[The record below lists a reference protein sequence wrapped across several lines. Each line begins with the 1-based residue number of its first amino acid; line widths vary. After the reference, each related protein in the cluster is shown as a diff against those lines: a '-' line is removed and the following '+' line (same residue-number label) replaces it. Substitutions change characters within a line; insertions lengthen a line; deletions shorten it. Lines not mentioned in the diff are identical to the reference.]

1 MNSMDSDISTI
12 SRLDKN
18 LVHKICSG
26 QVVVTL
32 ASAVKELLENSIDA
46 KSSKIEIRLRGHGS
60 ESIEVIDNGVGIREE
75 DFEGLTGKY
84 CTSKLSTFDDL
95 SCVETY
101 GFRGEALS
109 SLCHL
114 AKVTIH
120 TCALNAKIGTKLEF
134 DSSGQ
139 ITDSRSL
146 ARSQG
151 TTVCVNQLFYDLPV
165 RRRHLTDPN
174 RLPKEFAKVISLLTA
189 YCLVSIGVQISCS
202 RIGKK
207 GELINVISNGPSIS
221 LKDNISAVFGHA
233 QLDNLVELEQIDT
246 IPEDICEE
254 FNIKSSSI
262 GHSIK
267 ISGYVSKPP
276 DPSTNTSS
284 LIGNSSPSPSLANKR
299 RTSIGYSSSERQ
311 FIYINGRPCDLPKI
325 TRLATDLWR
334 RCSKEAYSSIT
345 SGISLPNRSTTST
358 FPVLILLF
366 TMPTQ
371 SVDIN
376 LTPDKRTLLLHHENY
391 VMALA
396 KAVLVKT
403 LFNSSGMDI
412 SSLSQTKI
420 DFDQSQIVT
429 NCDQLNDESQV
440 NCVST
445 PIHKRHSSPVSDI
458 SCVSPKRAHYSYDQT
473 PSLQFDIIDLTT
485 LENSTHQSNNVQEI
499 SCENSQP
506 SNLKVDQLEESR
518 SEYEIVEDQLFF
530 SDNNLQSIEVNFSME
545 NLRNQWKQILYSIP
559 ISNNDNNL
567 YNIPNTTDN
576 SIDDKHIEENIMFGK
591 FTSMESQEAE
601 NELTTYFKK
610 ETFNSLKVI
619 GQFNLGF
626 IIAQHNQDLF
636 IIDQHASDEKY
647 RFEQLSENYRF
658 KSQPLVVP
666 QKLNLTITNEQ
677 VLINNLDVFARNGFA
692 FRIHSDEPAGQQI
705 SLVAAPMLENKLFSY
720 RDIEEMLFVL
730 SETCNKKCRPSRLR
744 DILASRSC
752 RSAVMIGTA
761 LDHKKMKRILTN
773 MGSMDHPWNCPHG
786 RPTMR
791 HLYHLNPLNE

>member
-1 MNSMDSDISTI
+1 MGGRNNLLIKQNSDEAFEAYSLVPKISISKRCERRHIGRMDSMDGDISTI

-120 TCALNAKIGTKLEF
+120 TCALDAKIGTKLEF

-139 ITDSRSL
+139 ITNRRSL

-151 TTVCVNQLFYDLPV
+151 TTVCVNELFYDLPV

-174 RLPKEFAKVISLLTA
+174 RLPKEFAKLFRIYISL
-189 YCLVSIGVQISCS
+189 YSVGSVSNNNNDNNCIYS
-202 RIGKK
+202 
-207 GELINVISNGPSIS
+207 S
-221 LKDNISAVFGHA
+221 LCFR
-233 QLDNLVELEQIDT
+233 
-246 IPEDICEE
+246 
-254 FNIKSSSI
+254 
-262 GHSIK
+262 
-267 ISGYVSKPP
+267 ISGYVSKSP
-276 DPSTNTSS
+276 DPSTNISSS
-284 LIGNSSPSPSLANKR
+284 LIGNSSPSLTNKR

-345 SGISLPNRSTTST
+345 SGLSLPSRK
-358 FPVLILLF
+358 
-366 TMPTQ
+366 

-391 VMALA
+391 VMALT

-412 SSLSQTKI
+412 SSLSQTRLN
-420 DFDQSQIVT
+420 FDQSQIVT
-429 NCDQLNDESQV
+429 DCDQLNDESQI

-445 PIHKRHSSPVSDI
+445 PILKRHSPPVSDI
-458 SCVSPKRAHYSYDQT
+458 SCVSPKRAHYSYDQP
-473 PSLQFDIIDLTT
+473 PSLQFEIIDLTT
-485 LENSTHQSNNVQEI
+485 LENSTHQSNVQEI
-499 SCENSQP
+499 SCDNSQS
-506 SNLKVDQLEESR
+506 SNLRVDQLKEAC
-518 SEYEIVEDQLFF
+518 SEYEIVEDQLLF
-530 SDNNLQSIEVNFSME
+530 SDNNLESIEVNFSME
-545 NLRNQWKQILYSIP
+545 NLRNQWKRILS
-559 ISNNDNNL
+559 NDNHLHNET
-567 YNIPNTTDN
+567 NTNDN
-576 SIDDKHIEENIMFGK
+576 SVDDNHTEENITPVK
-591 FTSMESQEAE
+591 FKSMENQEAE

-626 IIAQHNQDLF
+626 IIARHNQDLF

-666 QKLNLTITNEQ
+666 KKLNLTITNEQ
-677 VLINNLDVFARNGFA
+677 VLINNLDVFAKNGFA
-692 FRIHSDEPAGQQI
+692 FRIHNDEPAGQQI

-720 RDIEEMLFVL
+720 R
-730 SETCNKKCRPSRLR
+730 
-744 DILASRSC
+744 
-752 RSAVMIGTA
+752 
-761 LDHKKMKRILTN
+761 
-773 MGSMDHPWNCPHG
+773 
-786 RPTMR
+786 
-791 HLYHLNPLNE
+791 

>member
-1 MNSMDSDISTI
+1 MSSVDGDHSII

-46 KSSKIEIRLRGHGS
+46 KSTKIEIRLRGHGS
-60 ESIEVIDNGVGIREE
+60 ESIEVIDNGVGIGEE
-75 DFEGLTGKY
+75 DFESLTGKY
-84 CTSKLSTFDDL
+84 CTSKLNTFDDL

-120 TCALNAKIGTKLEF
+120 TCAFDAKIGTKLEF
-134 DSSGQ
+134 DSSGR
-139 ITDSRSL
+139 ITNRRSL

-174 RLPKEFAKVISLLTA
+174 RLSKEFAKVISLLTA
-189 YCLVSIGVQISCS
+189 YCLVCVGVQISCS
-202 RIGKK
+202 RVGKK

-221 LKDNISAVFGHA
+221 LKDNIAAVFGHT
-233 QLDNLVELEQIDT
+233 QLDSLIELEEIVS

-254 FNIKSSSI
+254 FNLKPSSVE
-262 GHSIK
+262 HPIK
-267 ISGYVSKPP
+267 IFGYVSKPP
-276 DPSTNTSS
+276 DPSTSISSS
-284 LIGNSSPSPSLANKR
+284 LIDSSPSPSSTSKR
-299 RTSIGYSSSERQ
+299 RTCIGYSSSERQ
-311 FIYINGRPCDLPKI
+311 FIYINGRPCDLPKV

-334 RCSKEAYSSIT
+334 RCSKEAYSSMA
-345 SGISLPNRSTTST
+345 SGISLPNRSTFNS
-358 FPVLILLF
+358 FPVLIFIF

-391 VMALA
+391 VLALT

-403 LFNSSGMDI
+403 LFNSNGMEI
-412 SSLSQTKI
+412 NSFSQSRI

-429 NCDQLNDESQV
+429 DYRLNDTSQMT
-440 NCVST
+440 CVSM
-445 PIHKRHSSPVSDI
+445 PIHNKRQSILSDI
-458 SCVSPKRAHYSYDQT
+458 SVSPKRGHYSCDQLSSS
-473 PSLQFDIIDLTT
+473 SLEIIDLSPDASIHQQSKVEETP
-485 LENSTHQSNNVQEI
+485 LEHLQSF
-499 SCENSQP
+499 
-506 SNLKVDQLEESR
+506 NLKGEDHLKDYPDYENIENRLLSSDINLES
-518 SEYEIVEDQLFF
+518 IKVE
-530 SDNNLQSIEVNFSME
+530 FSME
-545 NLRNQWKQILYSIP
+545 SLRNNWKQILQMTPSGSAEISL
-559 ISNNDNNL
+559 SNNNLHNNTHINDDN
-567 YNIPNTTDN
+567 PTEGSFTFSKFK
-576 SIDDKHIEENIMFGK
+576 SIEN
-591 FTSMESQEAE
+591 QEAE
-601 NELTTYFKK
+601 NELTTYFEK
-610 ETFNSLKVI
+610 ETFNSLQVI

-626 IIAQHNQDLF
+626 IIARHNQDLF
-636 IIDQHASDEKY
+636 IVDQHASDEKY

-666 QKLNLTITNEQ
+666 KKLNLTVANEQ
-677 VLINNLDVFARNGFA
+677 VLINNLDVFAKNGFA
-692 FRIHSDEPAGQQI
+692 FRIHNDEPPGQQVF
-705 SLVAAPMLENKLFSY
+705 LVAAPMLENKLFSY

-730 SETCNKKCRPSRLR
+730 SETCNKRCRPSRLR

-752 RSAVMIGTA
+752 RSAVMVGTA
-761 LDHKKMKRILTN
+761 LDQKKMKRILTN

-791 HLYHLNPLNE
+791 HLFHLDLVNDN

>member
-174 RLPKEFAKVISLLTA
+174 RLPKEFAEVISLLTA

-284 LIGNSSPSPSLANKR
+284 LIGNSSPSPLLANKR

-366 TMPTQ
+366 TMPTL
-371 SVDIN
+371 SF
-376 LTPDKRTLLLHHENY
+376 RFLLPTISEKNSFS
-391 VMALA
+391 
-396 KAVLVKT
+396 
-403 LFNSSGMDI
+403 LFQFSYCI
-412 SSLSQTKI
+412 QT
-420 DFDQSQIVT
+420 
-429 NCDQLNDESQV
+429 
-440 NCVST
+440 CVFSILIT
-445 PIHKRHSSPVSDI
+445 RHFLDY
-458 SCVSPKRAHYSYDQT
+458 RFQ
-473 PSLQFDIIDLTT
+473 LQFI
-485 LENSTHQSNNVQEI
+485 NVIHLLYQI
-499 SCENSQP
+499 SVVYHPKE
-506 SNLKVDQLEESR
+506 
-518 SEYEIVEDQLFF
+518 F

-591 FTSMESQEAE
+591 FTSIENQEAE

>member
-1 MNSMDSDISTI
+1 MDSMDGDISTI

-120 TCALNAKIGTKLEF
+120 TCALDAKIGTKLEF

-139 ITDSRSL
+139 ITNRRSL

-151 TTVCVNQLFYDLPV
+151 TTVCVNELFYDLPV
-165 RRRHLTDPN
+165 RRRHLTNPN
-174 RLPKEFAKVISLLTA
+174 RLPKEFAKVISMLTA

-207 GELINVISNGPSIS
+207 GELVSVISNGPSIS

-254 FNIKSSSI
+254 FNIKSLSTE
-262 GHSIK
+262 HSIK
-267 ISGYVSKPP
+267 ISGYVSKSP
-276 DPSTNTSS
+276 DPSTNISSS
-284 LIGNSSPSPSLANKR
+284 LIGNSSPSLTNKR

-345 SGISLPNRSTTST
+345 SGLSLPGRSTTST
-358 FPVLILLF
+358 FPVLILIF

-391 VMALA
+391 VMALT

-412 SSLSQTKI
+412 SSLSQTRLN
-420 DFDQSQIVT
+420 FDQSQIVT
-429 NCDQLNDESQV
+429 DCDQLNDEPQI

-445 PIHKRHSSPVSDI
+445 PILKRHSPPVSDI
-458 SCVSPKRAHYSYDQT
+458 SCVSPKRAHYSYVQT
-473 PSLQFDIIDLTT
+473 PSLQFEIIDLST
-485 LENSTHQSNNVQEI
+485 LENSTHQSNVQEI
-499 SCENSQP
+499 SCDNSQS
-506 SNLKVDQLEESR
+506 SNLRVDQLKEAC
-518 SEYEIVEDQLFF
+518 SEYEIVEDQLLF
-530 SDNNLQSIEVNFSME
+530 SDNNLESIEVNFSME
-545 NLRNQWKQILYSIP
+545 NLRNQWKRILS
-559 ISNNDNNL
+559 NDNHLHNET
-567 YNIPNTTDN
+567 NTNDN
-576 SIDDKHIEENIMFGK
+576 SVDDNHTEENITPVK
-591 FTSMESQEAE
+591 FKSMENQEAE

-626 IIAQHNQDLF
+626 IIARHNQDLF

-666 QKLNLTITNEQ
+666 KKLNLTITNEQ
-677 VLINNLDVFARNGFA
+677 VLINNLDVFAKNGFA
-692 FRIHSDEPAGQQI
+692 FRIHNDEPAGQQI

-791 HLYHLNPLNE
+791 HLFHLNLLNE

>member
-1 MNSMDSDISTI
+1 MDSMDGDISTI

-120 TCALNAKIGTKLEF
+120 TCALDAKIGTKLEF

-139 ITDSRSL
+139 ITNRRSL

-151 TTVCVNQLFYDLPV
+151 TTVCVNELFYDLPV

-174 RLPKEFAKVISLLTA
+174 RLPKEFAKVISMLTA

-207 GELINVISNGPSIS
+207 GELVSVISNGPSIS

-254 FNIKSSSI
+254 FNIKSLSTE
-262 GHSIK
+262 HSIK
-267 ISGYVSKPP
+267 ISGYVSKSP
-276 DPSTNTSS
+276 DPSTNISSS
-284 LIGNSSPSPSLANKR
+284 LIGNSSPSLTNKR
-299 RTSIGYSSSERQ
+299 RTSVGYSSSERQ

-345 SGISLPNRSTTST
+345 SGLSLPSRSTTST
-358 FPVLILLF
+358 FPVLILIF
-366 TMPTQ
+366 TMPT
-371 SVDIN
+371 
-376 LTPDKRTLLLHHENY
+376 R
-391 VMALA
+391 
-396 KAVLVKT
+396 
-403 LFNSSGMDI
+403 MDI
-412 SSLSQTKI
+412 SSLSQTRLN
-420 DFDQSQIVT
+420 FDQSQIVT
-429 NCDQLNDESQV
+429 DCDQLNDESQI

-445 PIHKRHSSPVSDI
+445 PILKRHSPPVSDI
-458 SCVSPKRAHYSYDQT
+458 SYVSPKRAHYSYDQT
-473 PSLQFDIIDLTT
+473 PSLQFEIIDLTT
-485 LENSTHQSNNVQEI
+485 LDNSTQQSNVQEI
-499 SCENSQP
+499 SWDNSQP
-506 SNLKVDQLEESR
+506 SNLRVDQLKEAC
-518 SEYEIVEDQLFF
+518 SEYEIVEDQLLF
-530 SDNNLQSIEVNFSME
+530 SDNNLESIEVNFSIE
-545 NLRNQWKQILYSIP
+545 NLRNQWERIL
-559 ISNNDNNL
+559 SNNNQLHNET
-567 YNIPNTTDN
+567 NTNDN
-576 SIDDKHIEENIMFGK
+576 SVDDIHTEENITFGK
-591 FTSMESQEAE
+591 FKSMENQEAE

-626 IIAQHNQDLF
+626 IIARHNQDLF

-666 QKLNLTITNEQ
+666 KKLNLTITNEQ
-677 VLINNLDVFARNGFA
+677 VLINNLDVFAKNGFA
-692 FRIHSDEPAGQQI
+692 FRIHNDEPAGQQI

-791 HLYHLNPLNE
+791 HLFHLNLLNE